1 MATSRSGSGKGK
13 DDEAKRDVKAKDAK
27 AKNATTKGTKAKAKD
42 GKAKKSKGKR
52 RDDKGKGKREDA
64 KGKGK
69 GGDAKGKGKGKQRA
83 GKTGKT
89 RDDYAATYTEPD
101 LRERLKDQIKAG
113 DRGGRPGQ
121 WSARKSQ
128 LLVREY
134 EQAGGGYRD
143 EDTRTAS
150 QRHLEQWGEQDWHAD
165 DGSAQARSEDGTE
178 RYLPDVAWQ
187 LLAPSEQRATRRAK
201 KTAADQHVDNTEA
214 AQEARAAAQV
224 LTDSAVEGAKRVRAM
239 TSPSALDRA
248 RRAETEHGRGRKTV
262 LDAIARRERA
272 LQA

>member
-1 MATSRSGSGKGK
+1 MATRRSRSGKGK
-13 DDEAKRDVKAKDAK
+13 DDEAKQDVKAKDAK
-27 AKNATTKGTKAKAKD
+27 AKNATTKDAKAKAPD

-52 RDDKGKGKREDA
+52 RDDR
-64 KGKGK
+64 GKGK
-69 GGDAKGKGKGKQRA
+69 GGDVKGKGKGKQRA

-89 RDDYAATYTEPD
+89 RDDYAATYTEPA

-113 DRGGRPGQ
+113 AKGGRPGQ

-143 EDTRTAS
+143 EDTRTDS
-150 QRHLEQWGEQDWHAD
+150 QRHLEQWGEQDWHAV

-201 KTAADQHVDNTEA
+201 NTAADQRVDNTEA

-272 LQA
+272 LQT